1 MSDKKKQEGETLA
14 ENSQRTLVTLDQL
27 SQTIEVMSSVVNR
40 LLAHLSEQVAAAI
53 KPSAS
58 QSQPLCTSATG
69 GTSSKSDDH
78 TATGS
83 SSSAQNPLQRG
94 SSRSTTP
101 TNSNDN
107 DDAEKPGYQKSLIVE
122 LSSDAEVTRDPRVTL
137 H

>member
-1 MSDKKKQEGETLA
+1 VSDKKKQEGESLA

-40 LLAHLSEQVAAAI
+40 LRAHLSEQVAAAI
-53 KPSAS
+53 KPAAS
-58 QSQPLCTSATG
+58 QSQPLCASATSSTSDDRAAT
-69 GTSSKSDDH
+69 TSS
-78 TATGS
+78 G
-83 SSSAQNPLQRG
+83 SAQNLLQRG

-101 TNSNDN
+101 TDSNDN

>member
-40 LLAHLSEQVAAAI
+40 LRAHLSEQVAAAI
-53 KPSAS
+53 KPAAS
-58 QSQPLCTSATG
+58 QSQPLCTSATSSPSDDRAAT
-69 GTSSKSDDH
+69 TSS
-78 TATGS
+78 G
-83 SSSAQNPLQRG
+83 SAQNPLQRG

-101 TNSNDN
+101 TNSKDN